1 MPGGSKKG
9 GGLKTKQTYKKG
21 YKNKVM
27 VTNGPAKKNSK
38 PVSVAPKRKKVRSV
52 GLR

>member
-21 YKNKVM
+21 YGSKSS
-27 VTNGPAKKNSK
+27 KKKSNHGILK
-38 PVSVAPKRKKVRSV
+38 PKRKKVRSV